1 MNKNQHCWFFYI
13 KRKREMRPLIL
24 DIQGFELSAD
34 EKEILAHPLVA
45 GVILFTRNF
54 ADIKQL
60 KELVQQIRLYA
71 RNDILVAVD
80 HEGGRVQRFREGF
93 TSLPSAGSLLEFN
106 DLEGAKQLA
115 FSSAWVMASEL
126 IACDID
132 LSFAPV
138 VDLNG
143 ISDVIQNRAFSSSV
157 DETVQLSQAYIA
169 GMRAAGMRSTGKH
182 FPGHGSVKADSH
194 IDLPIDNRSA
204 EEIFNNDLLPFSELI
219 KQGELDAVMPSHVV
233 YQQCDSQPAG
243 FSSYWLQNILRQQ
256 LDFKGV
262 IISDDLSMHGASF
275 VGDHLSRAIS
285 AIDAGC
291 DLILACNNI
300 NGAISILD
308 NLKMPIPKREPAINK
323 LRYINKQFEFPLHKN
338 SIWIKNSQKLKQF
351 ADRI

>member
-1 MNKNQHCWFFYI
+1 
-13 KRKREMRPLIL
+13 MRPLIL
-24 DIQGFELSAD
+24 DVQGYELDAE

-54 ADIKQL
+54 ADRKQL

-71 RNDILVAVD
+71 RNDILISVD

-93 TSLPSAGSLLEFN
+93 TPLPSAGSLLKHN

-126 IACDID
+126 IDCDID
-132 LSFAPV
+132 LSFTPV
-138 VDLNG
+138 LDLNG
-143 ISDVIQNRAFSSSV
+143 ISDVIGKRAFSSSV
-157 DETVQLSQAYIA
+157 DETVQLAQAYIA

-194 IDLPIDNRSA
+194 IDLPIDNRSKQD
-204 EEIFNNDLLPFSELI
+204 IFNNDLLPFSELI
-219 KQGELDAVMPSHVV
+219 KRGELNAIMPSHVV

-243 FSSYWLQNILRQQ
+243 FSPYWLQTVLRQQ
-256 LDFKGV
+256 LNFNGV

-275 VGDHLSRAIS
+275 AGDHLSRAIT

-291 DLILACNNI
+291 DLILACNDI
-300 NGAISILD
+300 SGAISIMD
-308 NLKMPIPKREPAINK
+308 NLKVPVQRDDPVVTK
-323 LRYINKQFEFPLHKN
+323 LRCIKEQYEYPLYKN
-338 SIWIKNSQKLKQF
+338 LTWIENSQKLIRF
-351 ADRI
+351 AERI